1 MDKQEQLT
9 ALAGEDGA
17 EVLKGAQMAIDD
29 LENAGI
35 VAKDLDPDTD
45 AAQAAKEEAADVD
58 RNGQDP
64 VEKETT
70 KPDLAAMKEAI
81 SKLAA
86 ASKEEAAA
94 EKAEDTPD
102 PEVVQLREM
111 VTTLRQELDE
121 LKQHVEAQAVAQTK
135 ALAETK
141 DLPVRF
147 AQLQVEHDKA
157 LEVVSGLFDLVMD
170 YSTGKKEVVV
180 ERNGSGSA
188 HDPEG
193 AALQRQV
200 EEMARGK
207 AMASRSGDY
216 AGDRLLPSD

>member
-1 MDKQEQLT
+1 MDKNEQLA

-17 EVLKGAQMAIDD
+17 DVLKGAQMAVDD

-35 VAKDLDPDTD
+35 VAKDLDTATEAVPET
-45 AAQAAKEEAADVD
+45 EAADVEQEV
-58 RNGQDP
+58 QDP

-94 EKAEDTPD
+94 ERAEDTPD
-102 PEVVQLREM
+102 PEVVQLREI
-111 VTTLRQELDE
+111 VTTLRQEVDE

-135 ALAETK
+135 AMADTK

-147 AQLQVEHDKA
+147 AELQAEHDKA

-170 YSTGKKEVVV
+170 YSTGKKEVVI

-207 AMASRSGDY
+207 MASRSGDY
-216 AGDRLLPSD
+216 AGERLLPSD

>member
-1 MDKQEQLT
+1 VDKNEQLT

-17 EVLKGAQMAIDD
+17 DVLKGAQMAVDD

-35 VAKDLDPDTD
+35 VAKDLETATEAVPET
-45 AAQAAKEEAADVD
+45 EAADVEQEV
-58 RNGQDP
+58 QDP

-94 EKAEDTPD
+94 AEKAEDPD
-102 PEVVQLREM
+102 PEVVQLREI
-111 VTTLRQELDE
+111 VTTLRQEVDE

-135 ALAETK
+135 AMAETK

-147 AQLQVEHDKA
+147 AELQAEHDKA

-170 YSTGKKEVVV
+170 YSTGKKEVVI

-207 AMASRSGDY
+207 ANASRSGDY
-216 AGDRLLPSD
+216 AGERLLPSD

>member
-1 MDKQEQLT
+1 VDKQEQLT
-9 ALAGEDGA
+9 ALAGTDGA
-17 EVLKGAQMAIDD
+17 DVLKGAQMAVDD

-35 VAKDLDPDTD
+35 VAKDLDTDTE
-45 AAQAAKEEAADVD
+45 AAPEAEAADVD
-58 RNGQDP
+58 QSGQDP

-102 PEVVQLREM
+102 PEVVQLREI
-111 VTTLRQELDE
+111 VTTRRQEVDE
-121 LKQHVEAQAVAQTK
+121 LKQHVEAQAVAQNK
-135 ALAETK
+135 AIAETK

-147 AQLQVEHDKA
+147 AELQAEHDKA

-170 YSTGKKEVVV
+170 YSTGKKEVVI

-207 AMASRSGDY
+207 MASRSGDY
-216 AGDRLLPSD
+216 AGERLLPSD

>member
-1 MDKQEQLT
+1 VDKNEQLA

-17 EVLKGAQMAIDD
+17 DVLKGAQMAVDD

-35 VAKDLDPDTD
+35 VAKDLDTATEAVPET
-45 AAQAAKEEAADVD
+45 EAADVEQEV
-58 RNGQDP
+58 QDP

-94 EKAEDTPD
+94 ERAEDTPD
-102 PEVVQLREM
+102 PEVVQLREI
-111 VTTLRQELDE
+111 VTTLRQEVDE

-135 ALAETK
+135 AMADTK

-147 AQLQVEHDKA
+147 AELQAEHDKA

-170 YSTGKKEVVV
+170 YSTGKKEVVI

-207 AMASRSGDY
+207 MASRSGDY
-216 AGDRLLPSD
+216 AGERLLPSD

>member
-1 MDKQEQLT
+1 VDKQQQLA

-17 EVLKGAQMAIDD
+17 DVLKGAQMAVDD

-35 VAKDLDPDTD
+35 VAKDLETATEAVPET
-45 AAQAAKEEAADVD
+45 EAADVEQEV
-58 RNGQDP
+58 QDP

-94 EKAEDTPD
+94 AEKAEDPD
-102 PEVVQLREM
+102 PEVVQLREI
-111 VTTLRQELDE
+111 VTTLRQEVDE

-135 ALAETK
+135 AMAETK

-147 AQLQVEHDKA
+147 AELQAEHDKA

-170 YSTGKKEVVV
+170 YSTGKKEVVI

-207 AMASRSGDY
+207 ANASRSGDY
-216 AGDRLLPSD
+216 AGERLLPSD